1 VTEGYEVYAELI
13 EKLADTEA
21 ARKTNLEQKAG
32 AVITTSGSL
41 VTLLFGLVAVLTT
54 KQSYK
59 LPSAAHGWLEGATFL
74 SLFPPSWRY

>member
-54 KQSYK
+54 KQS
-59 LPSAAHGWLEGATFL
+59 
-74 SLFPPSWRY
+74 